1 MIGEGTPRVT
11 VIIPVYN
18 DEGGIGR
25 CVTACLDQTYP
36 RAQYEVLV
44 VDDGSTDRTGE
55 RAEAAGARVFRQ
67 DNAGP
72 AAARNAGAAQA
83 RGELL
88 VFTDADCIPQPDWL
102 ECLTAPFSDPQIVGA
117 KGRYCSTQ
125 TALVARLVQT
135 EYEEKYD
142 RMARYATIDFID
154 TYSAVYRREVFLANG
169 GFDPAFP
176 VPSAEDQELSFR
188 LAEQGHTMVFV
199 PSAVVAHRH
208 TDRWKAYVRRKAR
221 YGYWQIL
228 NRWRHPQ
235 TVLRDSHTPQT
246 QKLQIVLITLLPPA
260 LLAALIA
267 PALALLPAAVA
278 GAFVAS
284 AVPFVRRAAAKGPE
298 LGAAA
303 LPFLVARAGAL
314 ATGMIAGM
322 LTIPFRRLDLTPR
335 SPSITSPSPTPPQGG
350 GSSGTGA

>member
-1 MIGEGTPRVT
+1 MSNTTFLRVT

-18 DEGGIGR
+18 DETGIGR
-25 CVTACLDQTYP
+25 CVAACLRQSYP
-36 RAQYEVLV
+36 RDQYEVLV
-44 VDDGSTDRTGE
+44 VDDGSTDCTGDV
-55 RAEAAGARVFRQ
+55 AAAAGARVIRQ

-72 AAARNAGAAQA
+72 AAARNAGAAHA

-88 VFTDADCIPQPDWL
+88 VFTDADCTPQPDWL
-102 ECLTAPFSDPQIVGA
+102 ERLTAPFARPEIVGA
-117 KGRYCSTQ
+117 KGRYCSEQ

-142 RMARYATIDFID
+142 RMAQYATIDFID

-188 LAEQGHTMVFV
+188 LAEQGYVMVFV

-208 TDRWKAYVRRKAR
+208 TDRWQAYVRRKAR

-260 LLAALIA
+260 LLAALAA
-267 PALALLPAAVA
+267 PALSLLPLAVVA
-278 GAFVAS
+278 AFVAS
-284 AVPFVRRAAAKGPE
+284 AAPFVRRAAVKGPAM
-298 LGAAA
+298 GAAA
-303 LPFLVARAGAL
+303 LPFLVTRAAAL
-314 ATGMIAGM
+314 ATGMIAGA
-322 LTIPFRRLDLTPR
+322 LTIPFRRLDFSPQ
-335 SPSITSPSPTPPQGG
+335 SPSLAAHRPVPTQGHRSDG
-350 GSSGTGA
+350 AGS